1 MSVKLKTK
9 TKTKARTYARDAHDD
24 LGFQWPDF
32 DSPEAMNKWL
42 ETLPREEAEVDPRL
56 KQRVPVELNLH
67 KLMVEGFEHLAK
79 QQGFKNG
86 EKLMYAVLSQY
97 LSANLP
103 EDF

>member
-1 MSVKLKTK
+1 MTVKLKTK
-9 TKTKARTYARDAHDD
+9 TKTQSRTITRNTYNDF
-24 LGFQWPDF
+24 GFQWPDF

-42 ETLPREEAEVDPRL
+42 DSLPREEAEVDPRL
-56 KQRVPVELNLH
+56 KQRIPVELNLH

-79 QQGFKNG
+79 KQGLKSG
-86 EKLMYAVLSQY
+86 KKLMYVVLSQY